1 MRRLASILLALGLFA
16 ARRAQAAGLN
26 VSPTQVWLSPD
37 ASKALLTLRN
47 EGQSEMRLQLVMNT
61 WDEDARTGM
70 KLGPTDAIVF
80 FPAVLVLK
88 PGETSSIRVGAAVP
102 FGPLEQTF
110 RLFVDELPPPATQ
123 QSRSEVRV
131 LTRVGI
137 PIFVAPQ
144 KALVDRQLSAVS
156 VAERKAS
163 LDVQNTGNVHF
174 RVESVKLEAKAQDG
188 ANVFERSVT
197 GWYVLAGGHK
207 RYSVEIPKEECARVR
222 RIVMSVK
229 TDRDE
234 IFQQALDMPSGAC
247 GS

>member
-1 MRRLASILLALGLFA
+1 MRRLALILLALGLFG

-26 VSPTQVWLSPD
+26 VSPTQIWLAPD

-47 EGQSEMRLQLVMNT
+47 EGHSEMRLQLAMNT

-80 FPAVLVLK
+80 FPAMVVLK
-88 PGETSSIRVGAAVP
+88 PGDTTSVRVGTALP
-102 FGPLEQTF
+102 FGAIEQTF
-110 RLFVDELPPPATQ
+110 RLFIDEMPAPATPQ
-123 QSRSEVRV
+123 TRSEVRV

-144 KALVDRQLSAVS
+144 KTLEDRQLSPIS
-156 VAERKAS
+156 VAQGKAS

-174 RVESVKLEAKAQDG
+174 RVEAVKLEAKGADG
-188 ANVFERSVT
+188 AMVLERSVS

-207 RYSVEIPKEECARVR
+207 RYDVEIPKDACARVR
-222 RIVMSVK
+222 RVVMSVK
-229 TDRDE
+229 TDRGE
-234 IFQQALDMPSGAC
+234 IFQQALDTPTGAC